1 MTALK
6 QYQRLESTGLWRAS
20 PDAQR
25 IEVIVALGDATLT
38 LSDTRGSALAHWSL
52 PAVERVNP
60 GETPAI
66 FRPGPDAAETLELN
80 DDTMIG
86 AIARVQAAIE
96 RRRPHPGRLRFYLS
110 AGVVAAVAAVAVF
123 WLPGAMVDY
132 TASVVPASQR
142 AMIGEDL
149 LTNIRR
155 VAGSPCDT
163 PRGTAALEKMH
174 RRLFGDSP
182 GRIVVLAS
190 GVRQSEHLP
199 GHIILLNR
207 ALVEDYEDPDVPAG
221 FALAED
227 LRARQTDPLVRLLR
241 ASGIGTAFQLLTTGT
256 ISQDRLAQYA
266 EDLLLPPP
274 SRPSD
279 ASLAEQFRR
288 AGVRASPYAYAL
300 DISGETTLGLIE
312 ADAVPEKTAVPVL
325 SDGDWISLQA
335 ICGE

>member
-25 IEVIVALGDATLT
+25 IEVIVALGEATLT
-38 LSDTRGSALAHWSL
+38 LSDTRGSALSHWSL
-52 PAVERVNP
+52 PAVERANP
-60 GETPAI
+60 GEVPAV
-66 FRPGPDAAETLELN
+66 FRPGTDAAETLELN

-96 RRRPHPGRLRFYLS
+96 RRRPHPGRLRFHLM
-110 AGVVAAVAAVAVF
+110 AGFVAAVAAVAVF

-142 AMIGEDL
+142 ATIGEDL
-149 LTNIRR
+149 LANIRR

-163 PRGTAALEKMH
+163 PRGTLALERMH
-174 RRLFGDSP
+174 RRLFGDRP
-182 GRIVVLAS
+182 GRIVVLAG

-241 ASGIGTAFQLLTTGT
+241 ASGISTAFQLLTTGR
-256 ISQDRLAQYA
+256 IGADRLAKYA

-274 SRPSD
+274 VRPDDQALSQ
-279 ASLAEQFRR
+279 QFQR

-300 DISGETTLGLIE
+300 DISGETTLDLIE
-312 ADAVPEKTAVPVL
+312 SDAVPAKTAVPVL
-325 SDGDWISLQA
+325 SDGDWIALQA